1 MSYKNFIMNK
11 FQKLLSKIIAILV
24 PFLDKIVY
32 NQYFNQPFTN
42 TPLSNLQTYYDLAQ
56 SAEKNTYS
64 IDDVDLL
71 EKNTGHSINKDWLN
85 SLALSTQ
92 IVIKK
97 SDLNYAHGRVLY
109 SVLRNYLSTLNQDL
123 TKINIIETGTARGF
137 SAICMAKALAD
148 SGFEGSILTFDVLPH
163 FKKMFWNCA
172 LDHTK
177 GQQSRQSLLGYWNDL
192 VERYIIFIQ
201 GYTRHTLPKIALPR
215 VNFAFLDG
223 AHNYKDVLFEFDTI
237 SSVQKKGDII
247 IFDDYNKKKFPGV
260 VKAVNYINNQK
271 KYNITLIHNN
281 ITHRDYAVAKKIY

>member
-1 MSYKNFIMNK
+1 MNK

-97 SDLNYAHGRVLY
+97 SDLN
-109 SVLRNYLSTLNQDL
+109 
-123 TKINIIETGTARGF
+123 
-137 SAICMAKALAD
+137 
-148 SGFEGSILTFDVLPH
+148 
-163 FKKMFWNCA
+163 
-172 LDHTK
+172 
-177 GQQSRQSLLGYWNDL
+177 
-192 VERYIIFIQ
+192 
-201 GYTRHTLPKIALPR
+201 
-215 VNFAFLDG
+215 
-223 AHNYKDVLFEFDTI
+223 
-237 SSVQKKGDII
+237 
-247 IFDDYNKKKFPGV
+247 
-260 VKAVNYINNQK
+260 
-271 KYNITLIHNN
+271 
-281 ITHRDYAVAKKIY
+281 